1 MTPEDQILAL
11 CARQDFTPEH
21 QRAAAE
27 IGRGPLR
34 WDRLLTTAEAH
45 GVLPIVGANL
55 RRCEIPLPPE
65 IAGRLELAV
74 LENAALKER
83 DADRLA
89 SGLADLRQVEL
100 EALLL
105 KGSALDLLV
114 YDEPWVA
121 VSRDIDLALRPTGPG
136 WAKGKGREKEVRW
149 ALYSH
154 GVECD
159 LEGHHDV
166 TLNGVLPIDFKRV
179 WRNARPIVFRGQP
192 AWVPSPEDLL
202 ISLGVNACRK
212 HFFRLKGLFDLAETL
227 RCGGPFDPLRLGTLV
242 REGRCG
248 AVVAAALLAARD
260 LLGADL
266 PPEILSALGV
276 SRPRA
281 GLLRFLISAFRRW
294 GSFAGPS
301 PRLFGQALVLASLEP
316 AELLRFVVYSMTRR
330 PRRPRH
336 PREPSYSP
344 GAEGAG
350 AGGAGALS
358 RSAGSPSRS

>member
-1 MTPEDQILAL
+1 VTAEDRLLLL
-11 CARQDFTPEH
+11 CARQDFQPEH
-21 QRAAAE
+21 RQAAGE
-27 IGRGPLR
+27 ICRGGAIC
-34 WDRLLTTAEAH
+34 WDRLLATAERH
-45 GVLPIVGANL
+45 GVLPITGANL
-55 RRCEIPLPPE
+55 RRCDVSLPAE
-65 IAGRLELAV
+65 VAGRLELAI

-89 SGLADLRQVEL
+89 AGLAALREVEL

-105 KGSALDLLV
+105 KGTALDLLV
-114 YDEPWVA
+114 YDEPWVV
-121 VSRDIDLALRPTGPG
+121 VSRDIDLSLRPTGPG

-166 TLNGVLPIDFKRV
+166 TLNGVLPLDFARI
-179 WRNARPIVFRGQP
+179 WRDARPLSFRGQA
-192 AWVPSPEDLL
+192 AWVTSPEDLL
-202 ISLGVNACRK
+202 VSLGVNACRK

-227 RCGGPFDPLRLGTLV
+227 RRAGPFDPARLAAIG

-248 AVVAAALLAARD
+248 AVMAAALLAARE

-266 PPEILSALGV
+266 PPGMLEALGV

-281 GLLRFLISAFRRW
+281 ALLRLLVAAFRRW

-301 PRLFGQALVLASLEP
+301 PRLLGQALVIASLRP
-316 AELLRFVVYSMTRR
+316 AELLRFLVYSVTRR
-330 PRRPRH
+330 PKRRP
-336 PREPSYSP
+336 YSP
-344 GAEGAG
+344 EPDGDVAG
-350 AGGAGALS
+350 AAGILS
-358 RSAGSPSRS
+358 RSAGSPSNS

>member
-1 MTPEDQILAL
+1 VRAEDRLLLL
-11 CARQDFTPEH
+11 CARQDFQSEH
-21 QRAAAE
+21 RHAVGE
-27 IGRGPLR
+27 ICRGGTIH
-34 WDRLLTTAEAH
+34 WDRLLATAESH

-55 RRCEIPLPPE
+55 RRCDVSLSAEV
-65 IAGRLELAV
+65 AGRLELAI

-89 SGLADLRQVEL
+89 AGLAALREVEL

-105 KGSALDLLV
+105 KGTALDLLV

-121 VSRDIDLALRPTGPG
+121 VSRDIDLSLRPTGPG

-166 TLNGVLPIDFKRV
+166 TLNGVLPLDFGRI
-179 WRNARPIVFRGQP
+179 WRDARPLSFRGQA
-192 AWVPSPEDLL
+192 AWVTSPEDLL
-202 ISLGVNACRK
+202 VSLGVNACRK
-212 HFFRLKGLFDLAETL
+212 HFFRLKALFDLAETL
-227 RCGGPFDPLRLGTLV
+227 RRGGPFDPARLAAIV

-248 AVVAAALLAARD
+248 AVVAAALLAARE

-266 PPEILSALGV
+266 SADMLSALGV

-281 GLLRFLISAFRRW
+281 GLLRLLVAAFRRW
-294 GSFAGPS
+294 GSFAGHS
-301 PRLFGQALVLASLEP
+301 PRLLGQALVIASLGP
-316 AELLRFVVYSMTRR
+316 AELLRFAVYSVTRR
-330 PRRPRH
+330 PRRPRG
-336 PREPSYSP
+336 RSYSP
-344 GAEGAG
+344 EPAG
-350 AGGAGALS
+350 VAAGTAGDLS